1 MPTNIPFTAH
11 VAVPD
16 GVLLRDLQGES
27 VVLNLRTEKYF
38 GLDEVGTRVWALL
51 TDADSIQSAYDRLVV
66 EYDVDPGQ
74 LRVDIERLIGE
85 LVEHGLLI
93 VNE

>member
-1 MPTNIPFTAH
+1 MPLNVPFTAR
-11 VAVPD
+11 VSVPN

-38 GLDEVGTRVWALL
+38 GLDEAGTRMWALL
-51 TDADSIQSAYDRLVV
+51 TDADSIQSAYERLVV

-74 LRVDIERLIGE
+74 LRADIERLIGE
-85 LVEHGLLI
+85 LVGHGLLI